1 MFRNEKDVLVH
12 IDVAGEH
19 IQTTLGHPFY
29 VAGKGWVKAGE
40 LKAGNELILYDG
52 RVVEI
57 EKVRIEKCKPVT
69 TYNFEVEDSHAYYVA
84 ESEVLCHNAC
94 VSGSAKNYSAH
105 SSRNSAFR
113 AAKRTAGIPVS
124 QQPTQV
130 IQSVTKAGK
139 PIAGRTYIFGE
150 GKSAVQIMEHAA
162 GHAKGGIGPHFNIR
176 GIDWHFLFPV

>member
-1 MFRNEKDVLVH
+1 M
-12 IDVAGEH
+12 
-19 IQTTLGHPFY
+19 
-29 VAGKGWVKAGE
+29 
-40 LKAGNELILYDG
+40 LKLYDG
-52 RVVEI
+52 KEAEI
-57 EKVRIEKCKPVT
+57 NGISIKESKPVI
-69 TYNFEVEDSHAYYVA
+69 TYNFEVEDSHTYYVT
-84 ESEVLCHNAC
+84 ESNILCHNKC
-94 VSGSAKNYSAH
+94 ISGSAKNYSVH

-130 IQSVTKAGK
+130 VQSVTKAGK